1 MNKKVMAA
9 AVAGV
14 FAVPGVALAQ
24 KSTVEI
30 YGRANLGFSHYQA
43 KGASLGAQNDLDGR
57 FQVFDGSS
65 RVGFRGTEDLGSGL
79 RAIFQIETGVNVDN
93 GSNTGQGGQA
103 NASSGFWASRDS
115 FVGLD
120 SNFGRLTFGRQSIY
134 WANGVN
140 AQFAAN
146 YINTEIPWT
155 NGTQLGRISLQSAS
169 VARVSNTVQYT
180 TPTFVGMNLTLSYS
194 TNLQENQQQ
203 VAPFPGSTTTDTDGY
218 IGGVTWRGTWGPFYA
233 QGDWAHVVGNTVL
246 QPAGSGV
253 LTPKGDAYKVGASWG
268 YLPGAR
274 IGAVW
279 AMTDVNN
286 GSGQVIGILTG
297 RKVSQQAWT
306 INWEHTFGP
315 VQVMAQYGMLL
326 EMTGD
331 GCNASP
337 FILNGT
343 LPACTDSD
351 ANSFMVGARYFFS
364 KRTWSY
370 ISYNQVSNSRGQYV
384 DYTGGGITSWNGAGQ
399 ANLLGADPKI
409 WALGLFHAF

>member
-30 YGRANLGFSHYQA
+30 YGRANLGVSHYQS
-43 KGASLGAQNDLDGR
+43 KGATVNPAGNDLPGR
-57 FQVFDGSS
+57 IQIFDGSS

-93 GSNTGQGGQA
+93 GSNIGQGGQT
-103 NASSGFWASRDS
+103 NASTGFWASRDS

-120 SNFGRLTFGRQSIY
+120 SNFGRATFGRQSIY

-169 VARVSNTVQYT
+169 VARVSNTFQYT
-180 TPTFVGMNLTLSYS
+180 TPTFVGMNLTASYS
-194 TNLQENQQQ
+194 ANLAEAQQQ
-203 VAPFPGSTTTDTDGY
+203 TVPFPGAVTTDADGY
-218 IGGVTWRGTWGPFYA
+218 IFGLTWRGTWGPFYA
-233 QGDWAHVVGNTVL
+233 QADWASVRGNSVVAPG
-246 QPAGSGV
+246 GV
-253 LTPKGDAYKVGASWG
+253 LTPKGDAYKLGGSWG
-268 YLPGAR
+268 YMPGAR
-274 IGAVW
+274 IGLVW
-279 AMTDVNN
+279 VMTDVNN
-286 GSGQVIGILTG
+286 GTGQVIGIVTG
-297 RKVSQQAWT
+297 AKVDQSGWT

-315 VQVMAQYGMLL
+315 VQVMAQYGYLGEL
-326 EMTGD
+326 KGN
-331 GCNASP
+331 GCNVSP
-337 FILNGT
+337 FIQGGT
-343 LPACTDSD
+343 RPACTDSG
-351 ANSFMVGARYFFS
+351 AQAFMVGARYFMS
-364 KRTWSY
+364 KRTWVY
-370 ISYNQVSNSRGQYV
+370 LSYNQVSNDDGQYV
-384 DYTGGGITSWNGAGQ
+384 DYTGGGITSWNGTNQ